1 MLDFLFSP
9 VMNITVGLLSGV
21 VCTTLIAE
29 TYFKDK
35 LLRERSKRVAAE
47 EKVEVLRSH
56 LEAAKSE
63 LYLSSR
69 KKEEEA
75 YIEKMTAYRKEINRK
90 PMVFETVEQDG
101 KIIACTGRLN

>member
-1 MLDFLFSP
+1 MLNFLFNP
-9 VMNITVGLLSGV
+9 IMDVIVGLLSGV
-21 VCTTLIAE
+21 VVTVLIADA
-29 TYFKDK
+29 YYKDK
-35 LLRERSKRVAAE
+35 VLRERTRRISAE
-47 EKVEVLRSH
+47 GKMEVLRSH

-75 YIEKMTAYRKEINRK
+75 YMEKMTAYRKEINRK

-101 KIIACTGRLN
+101 NIIACTGRLN